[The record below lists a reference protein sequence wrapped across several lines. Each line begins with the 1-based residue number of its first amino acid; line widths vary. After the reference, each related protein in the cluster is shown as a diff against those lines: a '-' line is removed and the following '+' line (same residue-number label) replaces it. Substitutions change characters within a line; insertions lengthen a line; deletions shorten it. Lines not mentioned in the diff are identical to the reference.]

1 MVITVTL
8 NPAMDK
14 TLMVENFKVGAVNR
28 AKASRYDIG
37 GKGINVSK
45 VLKEF
50 GVDSICLGFLGGI
63 WEQSFKNTL
72 DKREIKHDFI
82 SIKGITRT
90 NTKIVDIANNV
101 FTDINEPG
109 PEISKEELELFIE
122 KFNHRCKAEDI
133 VVLSGG
139 AAPGIPKDI
148 YKTLIDIAKKKG
160 ALCILDA
167 DGELLKYG
175 LEAKPDIIKP
185 NEHEI
190 SKLLG
195 LESTNKKDI
204 INAAKKLNA
213 SGISKVLV
221 SLGEKGSILVTKNG
235 VYEAE
240 GLKVKVKSTVG
251 AGDSMVAALIYA
263 HIKDLRNKEALA
275 FSQATATATVM
286 LEGTEACTLNKVM
299 EMMEVSKEKVKEIES

>member
-14 TLMVENFKVGAVNR
+14 TLMVENFKAGAVNR

-45 VLKEF
+45 VLIEF
-50 GVDSICLGFLGGI
+50 GIPSLCLGFLGGI
-63 WEQSFKNTL
+63 WEQSFKDAL
-72 DKREIKHDFI
+72 DKRKIKHDFV
-82 SIKGITRT
+82 SIKRDTRT
-90 NTKIVDIANNV
+90 NTKIVDITNNV

-109 PEISKEELELFIE
+109 PEITPEELELFIG
-122 KFNHRCKAEDI
+122 KFNNSCKAEDI

-139 AAPGIPKDI
+139 AAPGVPKDI
-148 YKTLIDIAKKKG
+148 YKTLIEIAKNKG
-160 ALCILDA
+160 TLCILDA

-175 LEAKPDIIKP
+175 LEAEPDIIKP
-185 NEHEI
+185 NEHELR
-190 SKLLG
+190 KLLCQDI
-195 LESTNKKDI
+195 STKDQMI
-204 INAAKKLNA
+204 QTAKRLQS

-221 SLGEKGSILVTKNG
+221 SLGEKGSILVAPEG

-251 AGDSMVAALIYA
+251 AGDSMVAALIYS
-263 HIKDLRNKEALA
+263 HLKSFNHKDTLA
-275 FSQATATATVM
+275 FAQATATATVM
-286 LEGTEACTLNKVM
+286 MEGTEACSLNQVM
-299 EMMEVSKEKVKEIES
+299 GMMEVSREKVKELK

>member
-28 AKASRYDIG
+28 AKVSRYDIG

-50 GVDSICLGFLGGI
+50 GVPSLCLGFLGGI
-63 WEQSFKNTL
+63 WEQSFKDTL
-72 DKREIKHDFI
+72 DKRSIKHDFI
-82 SIKGITRT
+82 SIKGATRT

-109 PEISKEELELFIE
+109 PQITPAELGLFIE
-122 KFNHRCKAEDI
+122 KFISNCNEEDI

-148 YKTLIDIAKKKG
+148 YKTLIEIAKKKG

-175 LEAKPDIIKP
+175 LEAKPHIIKP
-185 NEHEI
+185 NEHEL
-190 SKLLG
+190 SKLLCQ
-195 LESTNKKDI
+195 EITSKDQVI
-204 INAAKKLNA
+204 QAGKKLQS

-221 SLGEKGSILVTKNG
+221 SLGEKGSIFAAPDG

-240 GLKVKVKSTVG
+240 GLKAKVKSTVG

-263 HIKDLRNKEALA
+263 HLKGFTTEDTLA

-286 LEGTEACTLNKVM
+286 MEGTEACTLNQVM
-299 EMMEVSKEKVKEIES
+299 EMMEVSKEKVKELK

>member
-14 TLMVENFKVGAVNR
+14 TLMVDNFKVGAVNR
-28 AKASRYDIG
+28 ANISRYDIG

-50 GVDSICLGFLGGI
+50 GVDSLCLGFLGGI
-63 WEQSFKNTL
+63 WEQRFKDTL
-72 DKREIKHDFI
+72 DKRNIKHDFI
-82 SIKGITRT
+82 SIKGDTRT
-90 NTKIVDIANNV
+90 NTKIVDINNNV

-109 PEISKEELELFIE
+109 PEIATEELELFIE
-122 KFNHRCKAEDI
+122 KFNHRCKVEDI

-160 ALCILDA
+160 TLCILDA

-175 LEAKPDIIKP
+175 LEAKPHIIKP
-185 NEHEI
+185 NEHEL
-190 SKLLG
+190 SKMLCQ
-195 LESTNKKDI
+195 EITTKDQVI
-204 INAAKKLNA
+204 QAGKKLQS

-221 SLGEKGSILVTKNG
+221 SLGEKGSILTAPEG

-263 HIKDLRNKEALA
+263 HLKGFTPEDTLA
-275 FSQATATATVM
+275 FAQATATATVM
-286 LEGTEACTLNKVM
+286 MEGTEACSLNHVM
-299 EMMEVSKEKVKEIES
+299 EMVEMSKEKVKELK